1 MRTMYYEMMEKY
13 SSYQRMN
20 LEANGQTL
28 LEQWNALKDKLVKD
42 CDIKRTH
49 YHLDLE
55 DEKLIGKAKV
65 ANPVITP
72 AEAFAHLNHLTANTA
87 NAFLFKR
94 R

>member
-1 MRTMYYEMMEKY
+1 MMEKY
-13 SSYQRMN
+13 SSYQRMK

-28 LEQWNALKDKLVKD
+28 LDQWNALKVKLVKD

-65 ANPVITP
+65 SNPVITP
-72 AEAFAHLNHLTANTA
+72 SEAFLHLKHINVNAA